1 MNNHF
6 RVSFIIYKKFSGD
19 MLLVSQ
25 NAENYDIVLPNDA
38 VFRINLAWCNTIKEL
53 DEKLSNN
60 KESDFFIDLP
70 VGRIKPPNNRYTLDD
85 MIPIIKAHSNVKFF
99 AVSNVESKNDLIEF
113 LEKLPDS
120 VNIIPKIESPN
131 AVQNIDEICNA
142 LETEK
147 KIVMLDHDD
156 LFSSIIRNKE
166 NKDSFQDYI
175 KKLVDYCQENNV
187 ALLRTVGVVFSDDE
201 KRITQYEK

>member
-1 MNNHF
+1 
-6 RVSFIIYKKFSGD
+6 

-25 NAENYDIVLPNDA
+25 NTENYDIVLPKDT

-53 DEKLSNN
+53 EEKLSNN

-85 MIPIIKAHSNVKFF
+85 IIPIIKRNPNVKFF
-99 AVSNVESKNDLIEF
+99 AVSNVESKNDLIKF

-120 VNIIPKIESPN
+120 VNIVPKIESPN
-131 AVQNIDEICNA
+131 AVQNIDEICNV
-142 LETEK
+142 LKTNK

-156 LFSSIIRNKE
+156 LFSSIMRNKE
-166 NKDSFQDYI
+166 NKNSFQDYI
-175 KKLVDYCQENNV
+175 KKLVDYCQENDIE
-187 ALLRTVGVVFSDDE
+187 LLRTVGVVFSDDE
-201 KRITQYEK
+201 KRVTQYEK

>member
-1 MNNHF
+1 M
-6 RVSFIIYKKFSGD
+6 IYNLYLKKLSV

-25 NAENYDIVLPNDA
+25 NAENYDIVLPKDA

-53 DEKLSNN
+53 EEKLSNN
-60 KESDFFIDLP
+60 KESNFFIDLP
-70 VGRIKPPNNRYTLDD
+70 VGRIKPPNNKYTLDD
-85 MIPIIKAHSNVKFF
+85 MIPIIKTHSNVKFF
-99 AVSNVESKNDLIEF
+99 AVSNVESKKDLIEF

-142 LETEK
+142 LKTQK
-147 KIVMLDHDD
+147 KMVMLDHDD

-166 NKDSFQDYI
+166 NKNSFQDYI
-175 KKLVDYCQENNV
+175 KKLVDYCQENDIG
-187 ALLRTVGVVFSDDE
+187 LLRTVGVVFSDDE

>member
-25 NAENYDIVLPNDA
+25 NAENYDIVLPNDT

-85 MIPIIKAHSNVKFF
+85 MIPIIEKHPNVKFL

-113 LEKLPDS
+113 LEKLPTS
-120 VNIIPKIESPN
+120 VNIVPKIESPI

-142 LETEK
+142 LKTDK

-166 NKDSFQDYI
+166 NKDTFQDYI
-175 KKLVDYCQENNV
+175 KKLVDYCQENDIE
-187 ALLRTVGVVFSDDE
+187 LLRTVGVVFSDDE

>member
-1 MNNHF
+1 
-6 RVSFIIYKKFSGD
+6 

-25 NAENYDIVLPNDA
+25 NIGNYDIILPNN
-38 VFRINLAWCNTIKEL
+38 VIFRINLAWCNTINEL
-53 DEKLSNN
+53 EEKLSSN
-60 KESDFFIDLP
+60 KKSDFFIDLP

-85 MIPIIKAHSNVKFF
+85 MIPIIEKHPNVKFF

-113 LEKLPDS
+113 LEKLPNS
-120 VNIIPKIESPN
+120 VNIVPKIESPN

-142 LETEK
+142 LKTEK
-147 KIVMLDHDD
+147 KIIMLDHDD

-166 NKDSFQDYI
+166 NKDSFQDNI

-187 ALLRTVGVVFSDDE
+187 VLLRTVGVVFSDDE
-201 KRITQYEK
+201 NRITQYEK

>member
-1 MNNHF
+1 
-6 RVSFIIYKKFSGD
+6 

-25 NAENYDIVLPNDA
+25 NTENYDIVLPNDA
-38 VFRINLAWCNTIKEL
+38 VFRINLAWCNSINEL
-53 DEKLSNN
+53 EEKLSSN
-60 KESDFFIDLP
+60 KKSNFFIDLP
-70 VGRIKPPNNRYTLDD
+70 VGRIKPPNNKYTLDD
-85 MIPIIKAHSNVKFF
+85 MVPIIKRNPNVKFF

-120 VNIIPKIESPN
+120 VNIVPKIESPN
-131 AVQNIDEICNA
+131 AVQNIDKICNA
-142 LETEK
+142 LKTDK

-175 KKLVDYCQENNV
+175 KKLVDYCQENNIE
-187 ALLRTVGVVFSDDE
+187 LLRTVGVVFSDDE
-201 KRITQYEK
+201 KRLTQYEK

>member
-25 NAENYDIVLPNDA
+25 NAGNYDIILPNDA
-38 VFRINLAWCNTIKEL
+38 IFRINLAWCNTINEL
-53 DEKLSNN
+53 EEKLSSN
-60 KESDFFIDLP
+60 KKSDFFIDLP

-85 MIPIIKAHSNVKFF
+85 MIPIIKTHSNVKFF

-113 LEKLPDS
+113 LEKLPNS
-120 VNIIPKIESPN
+120 VNIVPKIESPN

-142 LETEK
+142 LKTDK

-175 KKLVDYCQENNV
+175 KKLVNYCQENNIE
-187 ALLRTVGVVFSDDE
+187 LLRTVGVVFSDDE

>member
-1 MNNHF
+1 
-6 RVSFIIYKKFSGD
+6 

-25 NAENYDIVLPNDA
+25 NVGNYDIKLPNNT

-53 DEKLSNN
+53 EEKLSKN

-70 VGRIKPPNNRYTLDD
+70 VGRIKPPNNKYTLDD
-85 MIPIIKAHSNVKFF
+85 MVPIIKRNPNVKFF

-120 VNIIPKIESPN
+120 INIVPKIESPN
-131 AVQNIDEICNA
+131 AVQNIDEICNT
-142 LETEK
+142 LKTKK
-147 KIVMLDHDD
+147 KIIMLDHDD

-175 KKLVDYCQENNV
+175 KKLVDYCQEKDIK
-187 ALLRTVGVVFSDDE
+187 LLRTVGVVFSDDE

>member
-1 MNNHF
+1 
-6 RVSFIIYKKFSGD
+6 VYQFIIYKKFLGN

-25 NAENYDIVLPNDA
+25 NTENYDIVLPNDA

-53 DEKLSNN
+53 EEKLSNN

-85 MIPIIKAHSNVKFF
+85 IIPIIKRNPNVKFF
-99 AVSNVESKNDLIEF
+99 AISNVESKNDLIEF

-120 VNIIPKIESPN
+120 VNIVPKIESPN
-131 AVQNIDEICNA
+131 AVQNIDKICNA
-142 LETEK
+142 LKTDK

-175 KKLVDYCQENNV
+175 KKLVDYCQENNIE
-187 ALLRTVGVVFSDDE
+187 LLRTVGVVFSDDE
-201 KRITQYEK
+201 KRLTQYEK